1 MPTSAVETPLPAHGL
16 TIVKTKAAREI
27 EARAAAEAFEAL
39 FLTQFVEQMFKGIA
53 TDGPFSGGSPE
64 GHYRSM
70 LNEQMAKALARSG
83 GIGLADVVYKEILK
97 FQEV

>member
-1 MPTSAVETPLPAHGL
+1 MLPDAIETPPSVSGP
-16 TIVKTKAAREI
+16 TFPKTKAARDI
-27 EARAAAEAFEAL
+27 EARAAAEAFESL
-39 FLTQFVEQMFKGIA
+39 FLSQFVEQMFKGIA

>member
-1 MPTSAVETPLPAHGL
+1 
-16 TIVKTKAAREI
+16 
-27 EARAAAEAFEAL
+27 
-39 FLTQFVEQMFKGIA
+39 MFKGIA